1 MRIVVVGA
9 SSGLGRCIGVALGQ
23 RGENVALLARRK
35 ERLDDA
41 ATEAGASAVAIAC
54 DVSDETSCAAAIDE
68 AARALG
74 GVDAL
79 IYTPAIGPLAHIEDV
94 TAQTWRQAFDTNV
107 IGASLV
113 TSAALPHLAKTHGVA
128 VYLSSVSAS
137 HTPVWPGLGAYITT
151 KAALEKLIEVWRTEH
166 SEVAFTRIVVG
177 DTAGGEGPGMTEFA
191 NDWDP
196 TLAGEFAPQWL
207 ERGLSTLG
215 GMLVDVEEIVNVVHN
230 VITLGPTASIP
241 TVMVTPRPL
250 ATPELTD

>member
-1 MRIVVVGA
+1 MRTVVVGA

-23 RGENVALLARRK
+23 RGEQVALLARRK
-35 ERLDDA
+35 ERLDEA
-41 ATEAGASAVAIAC
+41 AKEAGGEAIAIAC
-54 DVSDETSCAAAIDE
+54 DVTDETSCAAAIDE

-74 GVDAL
+74 GIDAL
-79 IYTPAIGPLAHIEDV
+79 IYTPAIGPLARIQDV
-94 TAQTWRQAFDTNV
+94 TAHTWRRAFDTNV

-113 TSAALPHLAKTHGVA
+113 TSAALPHLVDAHGVA

-151 KAALEKLIEVWRTEH
+151 KAALEKLVEVWRGEH
-166 SEVAFTRIVVG
+166 PEVAFTRIVVG

-196 TLAGEFAPQWL
+196 ALAAEFAPMWL

-215 GMLVDVEEIVNVVHN
+215 GMLVDVDEIVSIVHN
-230 VITLGPTASIP
+230 VLTLGATASIP
-241 TVMVTPRPL
+241 SVVVTPRPQ
-250 ATPELTD
+250 AK

>member
-1 MRIVVVGA
+1 MRTVVVGA

-23 RGENVALLARRK
+23 RGEQVALLARRK
-35 ERLDDA
+35 ERLDEA
-41 ATEAGASAVAIAC
+41 AQEAGDEAIAIAC
-54 DVSDETSCAAAIDE
+54 DVTDERSCAAAIDE

-74 GVDAL
+74 GIDAL
-79 IYTPAIGPLAHIEDV
+79 IYTPAIGPLACIQDV
-94 TAQTWRQAFDTNV
+94 TAQTWRRAFDTNV

-113 TSAALPHLAKTHGVA
+113 TSAALPHLADAHGVA

-151 KAALEKLIEVWRTEH
+151 KAALEKLVEVWRDEH
-166 SEVAFTRIVVG
+166 PEVAFTRIVVG

-196 TLAGEFAPQWL
+196 ALAAEFAPMWL

-215 GMLVDVEEIVNVVHN
+215 GMLVDVDEIVGIVHN
-230 VITLGPTASIP
+230 VLTLGATASIP
-241 TVMVTPRPL
+241 SVVVTPRPQ
-250 ATPELTD
+250 AK